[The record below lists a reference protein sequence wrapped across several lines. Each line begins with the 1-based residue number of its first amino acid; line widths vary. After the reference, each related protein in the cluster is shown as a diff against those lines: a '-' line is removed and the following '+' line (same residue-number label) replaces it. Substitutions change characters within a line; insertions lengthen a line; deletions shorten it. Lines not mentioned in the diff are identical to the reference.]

1 MKRDLCQS
9 DDLWVFRAFPEPLA
23 SLHFLSVDDLVVRQK
38 YLVSAWNNVSEIVVF
53 SVVLWA
59 NL

>member
-9 DDLWVFRAFPEPLA
+9 DDLWVFRGLPGPLP

-38 YLVSAWNNVSEIVVF
+38 YLVSAWNSVSEIVVF
-53 SVVLWA
+53 CVVL
-59 NL
+59 